1 MIFIGGLF
9 MDYYQSIKNKL
20 IENEIYSKVKDY
32 SKEKNKVMTYF
43 EIGKLLT
50 EAGGKYG
57 DRVIEDYSNKLM
69 NEVGKK
75 YNKRTLFRMRQFYNL
90 FSNEKVSP
98 LVTQLTWTHYIVLL
112 ALKDYD
118 EIVYYIEQCIKLNL
132 SKRELQEKIK
142 SKEYERLDDK
152 TRKKIINNKEMVIQD
167 YIKHP
172 IIIKNNKNYDD
183 ISEKALE
190 QLILEDIDSF
200 LKELGDGFTYV
211 GHQYKI
217 KVGNTF
223 NYIDL
228 LLFNIKYNCYC
239 VVELKVTQL
248 KKEHIGQIMVYMNYI
263 DSEVKLIYHNK
274 TIGIIVCRE
283 NNEYVVKYCS
293 NSNIFQTTYLFSNEE
308 ENFMNST
315 L

>member
-1 MIFIGGLF
+1 

-112 ALKDYD
+112 VLKDYD
-118 EIVYYIEQCIKLNL
+118 EIVYYIEQCIYLYFL
-132 SKRELQEKIK
+132 E
-142 SKEYERLDDK
+142 
-152 TRKKIINNKEMVIQD
+152 
-167 YIKHP
+167 
-172 IIIKNNKNYDD
+172 IIILVFIKN
-183 ISEKALE
+183 
-190 QLILEDIDSF
+190 
-200 LKELGDGFTYV
+200 
-211 GHQYKI
+211 
-217 KVGNTF
+217 
-223 NYIDL
+223 
-228 LLFNIKYNCYC
+228 
-239 VVELKVTQL
+239 
-248 KKEHIGQIMVYMNYI
+248 
-263 DSEVKLIYHNK
+263 
-274 TIGIIVCRE
+274 
-283 NNEYVVKYCS
+283 
-293 NSNIFQTTYLFSNEE
+293 
-308 ENFMNST
+308 
-315 L
+315 

>member
-1 MIFIGGLF
+1 

-172 IIIKNNKNYDD
+172 IIIKNNKKYDD

>member
-1 MIFIGGLF
+1 

-132 SKRELQEKIK
+132 SKRKN
-142 SKEYERLDDK
+142 KENL
-152 TRKKIINNKEMVIQD
+152 KKINSKF
-167 YIKHP
+167 YK
-172 IIIKNNKNYDD
+172 
-183 ISEKALE
+183 
-190 QLILEDIDSF
+190 
-200 LKELGDGFTYV
+200 LKL
-211 GHQYKI
+211 KI
-217 KVGNTF
+217 W
-223 NYIDL
+223 
-228 LLFNIKYNCYC
+228 LLFY
-239 VVELKVTQL
+239 
-248 KKEHIGQIMVYMNYI
+248 
-263 DSEVKLIYHNK
+263 
-274 TIGIIVCRE
+274 
-283 NNEYVVKYCS
+283 
-293 NSNIFQTTYLFSNEE
+293 
-308 ENFMNST
+308 
-315 L
+315 